1 MHTDHS
7 YSHLFPVSLSTYTIY
22 PTILPFKSFFTLM
35 SINLMLW
42 HSKLDQG
49 LFSDY
54 GFVANHLI
62 TVGLAVNAQL
72 KTAIHSL
79 PESIKF
85 SSNNRPC
92 EESLPPL

>member
-7 YSHLFPVSLSTYTIY
+7 YSHPSPISLSTYTIY

-35 SINLMLW
+35 SIHLMLW
-42 HSKLDQG
+42 HTKLDQG
-49 LFSDY
+49 LLSDY

-62 TVGLAVNAQL
+62 PGGLAVNTQL
-72 KTAIHSL
+72 KTTIHSL

-85 SSNNRPC
+85 SSNNRA
-92 EESLPPL
+92 L